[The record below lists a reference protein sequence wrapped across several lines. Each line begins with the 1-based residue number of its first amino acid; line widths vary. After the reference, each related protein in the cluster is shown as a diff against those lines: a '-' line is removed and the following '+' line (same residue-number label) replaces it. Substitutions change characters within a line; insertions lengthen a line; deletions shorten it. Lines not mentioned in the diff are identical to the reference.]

1 MFSKFG
7 LVGSLLS
14 SIVFHFD
21 KYSIRFQVNIQVF
34 FFIGSWFPRKNIYK
48 NYSLFKDRE
57 SEKDKWFHI
66 ASLFRIYLQS
76 LCWSFLQR
84 CVTLNLGNRRQSSC
98 KTLTMNGNNRTRH
111 VEHIFKHFLPKIQNI
126 ENWAFVEFI
135 MCDYIYWRL
144 MESTDITLSSWKKPS
159 FHFFNISFLQIRLLK
174 PNSSLCDMF

>member
-7 LVGSLLS
+7 LVGSLLP
-14 SIVFHFD
+14 SIVFHFH
-21 KYSIRFQVNIQVF
+21 KYSIRLQVNIQVIIFLLDHGFQEF
-34 FFIGSWFPRKNIYK
+34 FLYQ
-48 NYSLFKDRE
+48 NYSQFKKRE
-57 SEKDKWFHI
+57 SEKDKLFHI

-159 FHFFNISFLQIRLLK
+159 FHFFIILANQTSEAKFL
-174 PNSSLCDMF
+174 FV